1 MQPMTQPQPEPQRVP
16 RQTPTLL
23 VFTLGADAESRKHRL
38 LPERW
43 RGAEMRFRRSCLD
56 RVMTAGR
63 RTGFRVEVSS
73 PGSPEALG
81 VAPGTAVDH
90 RPQRGASFGG
100 RLHRALGECLKQH
113 GGPVVVVGTDVPGLA
128 ARHLEQALTRLG
140 DDPDRVVVGPSPDGG
155 FYLLATH
162 RPIDGLGSAV
172 RWCCGKTLDTLLEAL
187 TDAGRPVVLLEPL
200 TDLDRPADLERWLA
214 GCDGAP
220 DEDLCAVV
228 EPLLR
233 ILAILR
239 RPRVHG
245 GGSILR
251 PTLALTTPGRG
262 PPLLPAVS

>member
-1 MQPMTQPQPEPQRVP
+1 MQPMTQPQPEPQ
-16 RQTPTLL
+16 QTPTLL
-23 VFTLGADAESRKHRL
+23 VFTLGPDAESRRHRL

-43 RGAEMRFRRSCLD
+43 RGAEVRFRRSCLD
-56 RVMTAGR
+56 RVMEAGHR
-63 RTGFRVEVSS
+63 AGFRVEVSS
-73 PGSPEALG
+73 PRSPEALG

-90 RPQRGASFGG
+90 RPQRGGSFGG
-100 RLHRALGECLKQH
+100 RLDRALAECLEQH

-128 ARHLEQALTRLG
+128 ARHLEQALARLG

-155 FYLLATH
+155 FYLLAAR

-172 RWCCGKTLDTLLEAL
+172 HWCCGRTLETLLEAL
-187 TDAGRPVVLLEPL
+187 TGAGRPVVLLEPL

-220 DEDLCAVV
+220 DEDLRAAVG
-228 EPLLR
+228 PLRR

-245 GGSILR
+245 GVSILR

-262 PPLLPAVS
+262 PPLLPAVP